1 MVRMQKSIRDQ
12 KWPECPWVFFR
23 SGRPIK
29 TFTGAWATACIA
41 AELFQNEGGQE
52 IPTRLFHDLRRTRVR
67 NLVRA
72 GVPERVAMAIS
83 GHKPRSVFDRYNIVS
98 ERDLHDAARR
108 LNSYVAEAEKTP
120 DGDNVVTVAQDS
132 ANLTTGGRA
141 AKRLN

>member
-1 MVRMQKSIRDQ
+1 MFGLSRFPKIGPICDPATGQPTCFQSLTQGFWKSLS
-12 KWPECPWVFFR
+12 WPVN
-23 SGRPIK
+23 GDK
-29 TFTGAWATACIA
+29 T
-41 AELFQNEGGQE
+41 
-52 IPTRLFHDLRRTRVR
+52 
-67 NLVRA
+67 
-72 GVPERVAMAIS
+72 
-83 GHKPRSVFDRYNIVS
+83 RSVFDRYNIVS